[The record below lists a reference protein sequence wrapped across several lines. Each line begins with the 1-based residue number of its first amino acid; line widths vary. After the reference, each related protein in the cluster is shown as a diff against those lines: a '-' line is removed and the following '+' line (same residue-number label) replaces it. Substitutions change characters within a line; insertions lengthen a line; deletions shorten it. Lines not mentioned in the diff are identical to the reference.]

1 MNWGGTDLW
10 VCLIT
15 RAGRGLWETLT
26 EFFQSAGSWVPGGA
40 VMCTWILELQEVV
53 A

>member
-1 MNWGGTDLW
+1 MNWGGRDLW

-15 RAGRGLWETLT
+15 RAGRGLWETLM
-26 EFFQSAGSWVPGGA
+26 EFFQSSGSWVPGGA